1 MCGQVDTAP
10 AAIDIDGFRNGD
22 PTSCRRVLEEYSPL
36 IWSVV
41 ASYVRD
47 PDERDDVY
55 QEICVRIWERRAQYA
70 GRGSLAGWI
79 NRIAHRWCYNWRHG
93 HRRRESSKRRYAA
106 ESASLAYSPSLIDD
120 PDRVLMNKEFM
131 QRLRESL
138 ARLPRKQSDTFVLV
152 RLKGY
157 SIAEAAGALK
167 VRPAT
172 VRSNLRYANRKL
184 RKLLKEFEHG
194 LS

>member
-1 MCGQVDTAP
+1 MGGSWQIGQRAKFAGIGGRRHSWTGRLAWS
-10 AAIDIDGFRNGD
+10 AL
-22 PTSCRRVLEEYSPL
+22 TCRRVLEEYSPL

-41 ASYVRD
+41 ASYVRN
-47 PDERDDVY
+47 PEERDDVY
-55 QEICVRIWERRAQYA
+55 QDICVRIWERRAQYA

-93 HRRRESSKRRYAA
+93 HRRRESSK
-106 ESASLAYSPSLIDD
+106 
-120 PDRVLMNKEFM
+120 

-172 VRSNLRYANRKL
+172 VRSNLGYANRKL